1 MYQPGHGRFADPD
14 PAASL
19 GELASAVPATLVTL
33 SGGRLT
39 ATILPL
45 LFDPADGALGT
56 LRGHLARANPQW
68 RDGSSGVEALA
79 IFDGPD
85 AYVSPRLYAAT
96 RRSGRHVPTW
106 NYTTV
111 QASGALVVRDDPAW
125 LKEIVRRLTD
135 RHEARWP
142 DGWSVDDAPPD
153 YIESELRAI
162 VGIELRISRLEGK
175 RKLSQNR
182 APADVDGVI
191 AGLDAGAP
199 REQAVA
205 SEMRRAP
212 RRR

>member
-14 PAASL
+14 PVASL
-19 GELASAVPATLVTL
+19 GELAATVPAALVTL

-45 LFDPADGALGT
+45 LFDPADGPLGT

-68 RDGSSGVEALA
+68 RDGPSGVEALA

-111 QASGALVVRDDPAW
+111 QASGALGVRDDPAW
-125 LKEIVRRLTD
+125 LIEIVRRLTD

>member
-19 GELASAVPATLVTL
+19 GELAAAVPATLVTL

-45 LFDPADGALGT
+45 LFDPADGPLGT

-68 RDGSSGVEALA
+68 RDGFSGVEALA

-111 QASGALVVRDDPAW
+111 QAAGALVVRDDPAW
-125 LKEIVRRLTD
+125 LIEIVRRLTD

>member
-19 GELASAVPATLVTL
+19 GELAAAVPATLVTL

-45 LFDPADGALGT
+45 LFDPADGPLGT

-125 LKEIVRRLTD
+125 LMEIVRRLTD